1 MRLYETVR
9 FEESTNQVL
18 LFLHSAQA
26 HECNNRRHSA
36 SVSPLSLAL
45 VPLQLQSLPVSGDC
59 GRMVT
64 HVHLYAMMRPLWM
77 NGLIFDILSK
87 PPLEVK
93 SSVSIELTQIHL
105 RLSKIRLHYR
115 SVLGSTK
122 HRPVCR
128 QNNLKGISWYFHDA
142 RLKPRRSCVLI
153 YSFFLWYFLWHF
165 LWLCFLR
172 EECSNGR
179 P

>member
-1 MRLYETVR
+1 MIFTQYIRQYIT
-9 FEESTNQVL
+9 SNVL
-18 LFLHSAQA
+18 TAQS
-26 HECNNRRHSA
+26 HECNNRRRSA
-36 SVSPLSLAL
+36 SLSPLTLVL

-59 GRMVT
+59 GHIMVT
-64 HVHLYAMMRPLWM
+64 HVHLYATMRPLWM

-122 HRPVCR
+122 HRPVRR